1 MDDGRKYQLV
11 FYVNGNKIFAYG
23 EGLPAML
30 QMDIP
35 IDAVRDFDVVS
46 SEKFASAVG
55 IFLVANNIGEGVVTV
70 VFSQEATFEK
80 EFTDE
85 MQLKEGLSAFLDRV
99 PFEEIAYRIYH
110 INKKIKV
117 LAVNKE
123 YCSVLKKI
131 LNTERFFLH
140 AFVPLTLL
148 QETIPE
154 LRSRLD
160 LRMILEKIDLA
171 KQYNLFL
178 NEETTN
184 VAPSNS
190 DKSGEKKRLFMLLGI
205 FVILLIGLVLVISL
219 RN

>member
-1 MDDGRKYQLV
+1 MDDGRKHQIVLYI
-11 FYVNGNKIFAYG
+11 NGNKIFVYG
-23 EGLPAML
+23 EGLSAML

-35 IDAVRDFDVVS
+35 TDAVRDFDVIS
-46 SEKFASAVG
+46 LEKFASAVG
-55 IFLVANNIGEGVVTV
+55 IFLVANNIEGGVVTV

-85 MQLKEGLSAFLDRV
+85 TQLKEGLSAFLDRV

-117 LAVNKE
+117 FAVNKE

-140 AFVPLTLL
+140 VFVPLTLL
-148 QETIPE
+148 QEMIPE

-171 KQYNLFL
+171 KQYNLFF

-184 VAPSNS
+184 VASSNS
-190 DKSGEKKRLFMLLGI
+190 DKLGEKKRFFILVGI
-205 FVILLIGLVLVISL
+205 FVILLMGLILAISF